1 MKITMTNYYNTD
13 KLMSYNN
20 PSFIEK
26 MIQLFIKST
35 DEYLLNMNNAL
46 LDSNVKQIN
55 QLAHFI
61 KPSVD
66 LLSIH
71 SITQSIRDIEQATEL
86 NSDLI
91 SKIEF
96 TNHQLHIASQQ
107 MKNDY
112 L

>member
-1 MKITMTNYYNTD
+1 MSYYNTD

-20 PSFIEK
+20 PSFIKK
-26 MIQLFIKST
+26 MILLFIKSSE
-35 DEYLLNMNNAL
+35 EYLSDMNKAL
-46 LDSNVKQIN
+46 MDNNLTQIN

-71 SITQSIRDIEQATEL
+71 SITQSVRDIEQATEL
-86 NSDLI
+86 TDDLI

-96 TNHQLHIASQQ
+96 TKQQLQIASQQ
-107 MKNDY
+107 MKTDY
-112 L
+112 M